1 MTLQLMKKTSM
12 CQFAGCTANPCGRLR
27 HLHFED
33 DHEETFRGL
42 ILSRLPVPESDSK
55 PEIRVIG
62 PGLYESVCSKVLV
75 SESAWRVL
83 GGVWGGGH

>member
-12 CQFAGCTANPCGRLR
+12 CQFAGCTANPCSRLR

-33 DHEETFRGL
+33 DHEETFREL
-42 ILSRLPVPESDSK
+42 IVSRLPVPESDSK

-62 PGLYESVCSKVLV
+62 PGLCESVCSKVLV

-83 GGVWGGGH
+83 DGVWGGGH